1 VDPFAALGDPVRRDL
16 VARLAG
22 GPARVVDLAADHAIS
37 RPAISRHLR
46 VLAEAGI
53 VEAEDRGRE
62 RHYRLR
68 HDGLAVLTD
77 WLGALEAPAAAP
89 QPPIPEAAFAGLE
102 LEVRRTGRERRTAA
116 DPAAPTSSST
126 PLPTSSPT
134 SSTARPRLQEDTA

>member
-53 VEAEDRGRE
+53 VDAEDRGRE

-68 HDGLAVLTD
+68 RDGLAVLTD
-77 WLGALEAPAAAP
+77 WLGALAAPEAPK
-89 QPPIPEAAFAGLE
+89 PPIAESAFDGLE
-102 LEVRRTGRERRTAA
+102 LEVRRTGRERRA
-116 DPAAPTSSST
+116 ST
-126 PLPTSSPT
+126 PPTATPT
-134 SSTARPRLQEDTA
+134 PSRLQEDIAWTRP

>member
-1 VDPFAALGDPVRRDL
+1 MDPFAALGDPVRRDL

-77 WLGALEAPAAAP
+77 WLGALEGP
-89 QPPIPEAAFAGLE
+89 QPPIPEAAFGGLD
-102 LEVRRTGRERRTAA
+102 LEVRRTGRDRRATATT
-116 DPAAPTSSST
+116 PT
-126 PLPTSSPT
+126 PSPT
-134 SSTARPRLQEDTA
+134 PSRLQEDIAWTRP

>member
-77 WLGALEAPAAAP
+77 WLDALGAPAAP

-102 LEVRRTGRERRTAA
+102 LEVRRTGRERRGAA
-116 DPAAPTSSST
+116 DPATTT
-126 PLPTSSPT
+126 PSP
-134 SSTARPRLQEDTA
+134 ARSRLEEDTA